1 MLEALQYEFMR
12 NALAAGLLAAV
23 ACGIVGVYVVV
34 KRIVFIS
41 GGIAHTSFG
50 GIGLG
55 YFLGINPIIG
65 ALFFA
70 LGSGLAIGLV
80 TRRTRL
86 PEDTAI
92 GVLWAMGMALG
103 VILIGLTPGYAP
115 DLMSYLFGNILTVP
129 FSDLLLMLVLDAV
142 ILGTVVALYKEYL
155 VVSFDE
161 EYATAVGMP
170 VERLWLLLLGM
181 IALTVVVLIRVV
193 GMILVI
199 ALLTFPAAMAR
210 QFTHSM
216 KTMMVL
222 SVALGALF
230 TVGGL
235 ALSYALRLPSGAT
248 IILLA
253 GWCLAHAQTGRGA
266 SRATDGGAGIKS
278 DAGRPSP
285 AQRDSAQAS
294 LGSRGCVPPTGLTL
308 PQREEG
314 VHERTEREH
323 YDQHS
328 DCHPCWPGFYRD
340 PDVK

>member
-1 MLEALQYEFMR
+1 MIDAMQYEFMR

-65 ALFFA
+65 ALVFA
-70 LGSGLAIGLV
+70 LGAGLTIGMV

-103 VILIGLTPGYAP
+103 VVLIGLTPGYAP

-129 FSDLLLMLVLDAV
+129 SSDLMLMLLLDAIIV
-142 ILGTVVALYKEYL
+142 GIVVTLYKEYL
-155 VVSFDE
+155 IVSFDE
-161 EYATAVGMP
+161 EYATAVGIP
-170 VERLWLLLLGM
+170 VERLWLVLLGM

-222 SVALGALF
+222 SVALGMAF

-235 ALSYALRLPSGAT
+235 ALSYSLSLPSGAT
-248 IILLA
+248 IILLGGCA
-253 GWCLAHAQTGRGA
+253 LA
-266 SRATDGGAGIKS
+266 I
-278 DAGRPSP
+278 
-285 AQRDSAQAS
+285 S
-294 LGSRGCVPPTGLTL
+294 LGVSRMRSRG
-308 PQREEG
+308 
-314 VHERTEREH
+314 
-323 YDQHS
+323 
-328 DCHPCWPGFYRD
+328 
-340 PDVK
+340 